1 MTKAGMKT
9 PEKGKT
15 GNKRYQPYEP
25 PKISTV
31 EPEPD
36 SGNLLK
42 RLMES
47 DESRLTEPIISLD
60 SRTEF
65 DGRESW
71 EKDRGDRGILKLYNV
86 YNDDNTLKLELKE
99 VNEDGSEISRCNA
112 KIDSI
117 KLKYDFLSQIRST
130 DSTKRGYGTNLLYLL
145 AKARNDEIVHNGINY
160 NEITIRDFLPV
171 IFNPFRNLFH
181 LSVTLWSEKFKIS
194 SPQFTLFEPF
204 YREELSGVVYIL
216 YNHENTEEDSLE
228 KEIETLKEE
237 KIRLLAEMENL
248 RKRFEREKVETIKFG
263 SINLAR
269 DILSP
274 GDNLER
280 ALDAL
285 PEDENH
291 PESIKNLID
300 GLKMVLKEY
309 KSTLEKHGVKKIET
323 LNKKFDHNFHQ
334 AMMEVEN
341 NDVEEGTVVQEVQS
355 GYTMHDRLLRA
366 AMVGVSKK
374 PVAKKEEPTEE
385 KEEDNPENESK
396 EKS

>member
-1 MTKAGMKT
+1 MV
-9 PEKGKT
+9 EKKEEDNQQEEIKEPASENIENEEDNNDSQE
-15 GNKRYQPYEP
+15 NK
-25 PKISTV
+25 
-31 EPEPD
+31 D
-36 SGNLLK
+36 
-42 RLMES
+42 
-47 DESRLTEPIISLD
+47 TE
-60 SRTEF
+60 
-65 DGRESW
+65 
-71 EKDRGDRGILKLYNV
+71 
-86 YNDDNTLKLELKE
+86 
-99 VNEDGSEISRCNA
+99 EISE
-112 KIDSI
+112 D
-117 KLKYDFLSQIRST
+117 
-130 DSTKRGYGTNLLYLL
+130 
-145 AKARNDEIVHNGINY
+145 
-160 NEITIRDFLPV
+160 
-171 IFNPFRNLFH
+171 
-181 LSVTLWSEKFKIS
+181 
-194 SPQFTLFEPF
+194 
-204 YREELSGVVYIL
+204 
-216 YNHENTEEDSLE
+216 ENTEEDSLE

-291 PESIKNLID
+291 SESIKNLID

-323 LNKKFDHNFHQ
+323 LNEKFDHNFHQ

-374 PVAKKEEPTEE
+374 TATKTEDTKEE
-385 KEEDNPENESK
+385 KDNDADENESK
-396 EKS
+396 ENSQNE

>member
-1 MTKAGMKT
+1 MV
-9 PEKGKT
+9 EKKEKD
-15 GNKRYQPYEP
+15 NQQEEIK
-25 PKISTV
+25 
-31 EPEPD
+31 EPD
-36 SGNLLK
+36 SEIEN
-42 RLMES
+42 EE
-47 DESRLTEPIISLD
+47 DNNETQENTDTEEI
-60 SRTEF
+60 
-65 DGRESW
+65 
-71 EKDRGDRGILKLYNV
+71 
-86 YNDDNTLKLELKE
+86 KE
-99 VNEDGSEISRCNA
+99 D
-112 KIDSI
+112 
-117 KLKYDFLSQIRST
+117 
-130 DSTKRGYGTNLLYLL
+130 
-145 AKARNDEIVHNGINY
+145 
-160 NEITIRDFLPV
+160 
-171 IFNPFRNLFH
+171 
-181 LSVTLWSEKFKIS
+181 
-194 SPQFTLFEPF
+194 
-204 YREELSGVVYIL
+204 
-216 YNHENTEEDSLE
+216 ENTEEDSLE

-280 ALDAL
+280 ALDVL

-323 LNKKFDHNFHQ
+323 LNQKFDHNFHQ
-334 AMMEVEN
+334 AMMEVES

-374 PVAKKEEPTEE
+374 PVDKTEESTEE
-385 KEEDNPENESK
+385 KEEGNSENESK
-396 EKS
+396 E

>member
-1 MTKAGMKT
+1 MV
-9 PEKGKT
+9 EKKEED
-15 GNKRYQPYEP
+15 NQQEEIK
-25 PKISTV
+25 
-31 EPEPD
+31 EPD
-36 SGNLLK
+36 YENIENEEDNNDTQGNTDT
-42 RLMES
+42 EETTE
-47 DESRLTEPIISLD
+47 DENS
-60 SRTEF
+60 
-65 DGRESW
+65 
-71 EKDRGDRGILKLYNV
+71 
-86 YNDDNTLKLELKE
+86 
-99 VNEDGSEISRCNA
+99 
-112 KIDSI
+112 
-117 KLKYDFLSQIRST
+117 
-130 DSTKRGYGTNLLYLL
+130 
-145 AKARNDEIVHNGINY
+145 
-160 NEITIRDFLPV
+160 
-171 IFNPFRNLFH
+171 
-181 LSVTLWSEKFKIS
+181 
-194 SPQFTLFEPF
+194 
-204 YREELSGVVYIL
+204 
-216 YNHENTEEDSLE
+216 EEDSLE

-309 KSTLEKHGVKKIET
+309 KNTLEKHGVKKIET
-323 LNKKFDHNFHQ
+323 LNQKFDHNFHQ

-341 NDVEEGTVVQEVQS
+341 NEVEEGTVVQEVQS

-374 PVAKKEEPTEE
+374 PVAKTEEPKEE